1 MSAGTL
7 ALLHIKG
14 WRVSIATM
22 TPGDCGSAKYR
33 REDISRIRCAEAT
46 EAAALLDGTYHC
58 LGCDDAFVMYD
69 RPTLLRAIELLRKV
83 RPTVVFAPSP
93 SDYMA
98 DHEVTSAL
106 IQTACFVCG
115 MPNIQTPG
123 EEPFEKIPYLYYVDP
138 VEGMDKLGNLIEPSV
153 LVDITEMMETKE
165 KMLCCHASQ
174 REWLMAHHG
183 MDEYV
188 ESMKRFARKRGERI
202 GCRYAEGFRQHLGHP
217 FPKDSILKT
226 ELGKLVH

>member
-1 MSAGTL
+1 MGSPENVLSLCAHPDDTEFMSAGTL

-46 EAAALLDGTYHC
+46 EAA
-58 LGCDDAFVMYD
+58 
-69 RPTLLRAIELLRKV
+69 AIELLRKV